1 MTTDSLTILCGM
13 LTAAEKFI
21 PLEYAPFL
29 RAFVCAYPE
38 FSQPE
43 QQANLRLL
51 ADHIEPDERRHLP
64 DLIDGFLGCAPGTR
78 GCKSAI
84 PPSAMESKELLEGM
98 NRVISRRLDFYNHL
112 SDEAME
118 RGFWS

>member
-13 LTAAEKFI
+13 LMAAEKYI

-78 GCKSAI
+78 GCTSAKPVTSI
-84 PPSAMESKELLEGM
+84 ESQELLEGM
-98 NRVISRRLDFYNHL
+98 NRVISRRLDFYHHL
-112 SDEAME
+112 SNVAVE
-118 RGFWS
+118 RGLWS